1 MGVLESMRSSS
12 DSTAMQLVLVA
23 VVISFVFWYATP
35 QGQTTTVVA
44 EVNGEP
50 IMETEFRNMY
60 SGVKNEQERNLGRGL
75 SEPEESD
82 LRERVRQQLIE
93 LEVVR
98 QEAEALG
105 IEVSEYEVAREIMS
119 IPGIQNEEGGLDREK
134 YERFLKRQGLTE
146 ALYESRT
153 HDRLLY
159 MKMSELVSL
168 GTTLSEPVLRR
179 TYENSQRKVDLT
191 YVRIRPSAFYSSIEV
206 GEEELKTW
214 HENNQGRAK
223 ETYDSDFDRLYKH
236 PEQLHVSMIRLAI
249 GKDGIGAGDLLPKM
263 NQIRE
268 QLTNGAD
275 FAELARKWSEHP
287 TAEKGGDMGKKSKL
301 QLSVEITDGVAD
313 LKAGDISR
321 VISSDADLRIY
332 KLHERVDPYE
342 DAFEDV
348 KDEIATRL
356 IREEQAPAKA
366 IAFAENELLPKW
378 RETGEVPN
386 EILTG
391 KMLSSQSTGLIPAGA
406 PSNAF
411 GPPPDLM
418 SAAAAASEGE
428 VLDRVF
434 ETDGI
439 YWVGQVTQKQEADL
453 SQFEAN
459 REQIR
464 ESELFRRRQTVFQN
478 WVADAVASADVN

>member
-1 MGVLESMRSSS
+1 
-12 DSTAMQLVLVA
+12 MQLVLVA

-50 IMETEFRNMY
+50 IMETEFRNLY
-60 SGVKNEQERNLGRGL
+60 TGVQNEQERNLGRGL
-75 SEPEESD
+75 TNPEESD

-105 IEVSEYEVAREIMS
+105 IEVSEYEVAREILS
-119 IPGIQNEEGGLDREK
+119 IPGIQNEEGGLDRER
-134 YERFLKRQGLTE
+134 YERFLQRQGLTE
-146 ALYESRT
+146 AVYEART
-153 HDRLLY
+153 RDRLLY
-159 MKMSELVSL
+159 NKMAELVSL

-179 TYENSQRKVDLT
+179 TYEQSQRKIDLT

-206 GEEELKTW
+206 DDAQLKAW
-214 HENNQGRAK
+214 HEANEGRAQ
-223 ETYDSDFDRLYKH
+223 ETYDKDFDRLYKH
-236 PEQLHVSMIRLAI
+236 PEQLHVSMIRMAI
-249 GKDGIGAGDLLPKM
+249 TDDEAATLLPKM
-263 NQIRE
+263 NAIRE
-268 QLTNGAD
+268 QLDAGAY

-287 TAEKGGDMGKKSKL
+287 TAENGGDMGKKSTL
-301 QLSVEITDGVAD
+301 QLSVEVTDGVAD

-348 KDEIATRL
+348 KDKIAERL
-356 IREEQAPAKA
+356 IREEKAPAMA
-366 IAFAENELLPKW
+366 IEFAENTLLPKW
-378 RETGEVPN
+378 KETGEVPT
-386 EILTG
+386 ELLTE
-391 KMLSSQSTGLIPAGA
+391 KMLSSQSTGLVPAGA
-406 PSNAF
+406 PSNPF
-411 GPPPDLM
+411 GPPADLM
-418 SAAAAASEGE
+418 SAASSASEGE
-428 VLDRVF
+428 VLPKVF
-434 ETDGI
+434 ENDGV

-464 ESELFRRRQTVFQN
+464 ESELFRHRQTVFQN
-478 WVADAVASADVN
+478 WVADAVARADVN